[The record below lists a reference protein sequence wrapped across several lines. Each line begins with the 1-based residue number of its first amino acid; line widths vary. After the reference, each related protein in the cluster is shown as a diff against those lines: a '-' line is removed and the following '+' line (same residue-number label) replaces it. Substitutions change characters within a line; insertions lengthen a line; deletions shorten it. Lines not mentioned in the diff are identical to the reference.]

1 MQFPSAYAAP
11 QHSTQECS
19 ASPLFCFKFGSHLQC
34 ASAHAS
40 SQSLTALLLQQL
52 TSTQRC
58 SACPLSA
65 QTHACTC
72 SVLQRM
78 LRRNPLAALS
88 LQQPSLRTPSL
99 QLADDMPF
107 ELDKEGDADSP
118 DGMCMH
124 HLNVALRPSLY
135 IELVRYSWHNLM
147 LCYCTIHMHH
157 RLLLQNCSEAW
168 RRASLAS
175 VQLPLSR
182 VIRLMLMLC
191 RFRLS

>member
-1 MQFPSAYAAP
+1 MLRRSIQRRNAV
-11 QHSTQECS
+11 HVH
-19 ASPLFCFKFGSHLQC
+19 FCFGVGSHMQC
-34 ASAHAS
+34 ASAHAL
-40 SQSLTALLLQQL
+40 SQPLAALLLQQL
-52 TSTQRC
+52 ISTQRC
-58 SACPLSA
+58 SACVLSA
-65 QTHACTC
+65 QTRACTC

-124 HLNVALRPSLY
+124 HLIVALRLSLY
-135 IELVRYSWHNLM
+135 TELMRNHWHNLM
-147 LCYCTIHMHH
+147 LRYCTIHMHH

-168 RRASLAS
+168 CRAPLAS
-175 VQLPLSR
+175 V
-182 VIRLMLMLC
+182 
-191 RFRLS
+191 